1 MNLKTFLVGSLS
13 LFGHSEGAASPPT
26 LNLPWGSYQA
36 KPLAWDKQIYLFENV
51 RFGSKPVRFGAS
63 SFPSG
68 PGESVPDNT
77 DCLQVNPQVLSNAPG
92 GKTPLGD
99 PNRDFGPDN
108 FEAAKAPD
116 WNGNEDCLF
125 LDVYV
130 PRSVFDNPGSKPLPV
145 TVWFYGGAYA
155 FGTKRMKKLGLNNG
169 PLYSGKTLIEAT
181 DYKTIFV
188 AGNYR
193 LGAFGWLAG
202 SYMQKYGLPNAG
214 LYDQNLLLQWVQK
227 YIGQVH
233 GDNTAVS
240 AWGESAG
247 GGSILH
253 HLIRGNGK
261 NDPLFT
267 RFVTQS
273 PAFEWAWDN
282 SKDGQLDQVYQNFS
296 KSLGCNDLND
306 ISCIRDP
313 SIPLDKL
320 GMANVKL
327 FETVK
332 QTGLFPIGPSV
343 DGAWIKTIP
352 TLAFA
357 KGNFWPGIKST
368 IVSHCANDAERFTPS
383 SVVDNATFY
392 GFLEKFLPGQN
403 LGSVRAKI
411 AKQYNCT
418 TDFKGN
424 YSLCLRNVIR
434 DASFTCNTR
443 DLLDAYPKQA
453 YAMNYGFPNDSL
465 AYHASDLIPLF
476 ANAGI
481 LGQIAIMIKA
491 ILKCS
496 LWDANIWAGKLRD
509 TIRDR
514 YLGYFASFALY
525 GNTDSD
531 GKGDTGWPVVD
542 GSGKLF
548 SKVMKPSQDGWN
560 LVQDEQNS
568 EDGCA
573 FWRTIAQDLVP
584 KSGNSEWNLEEVDVD
599 SNVQEEL

>member
-1 MNLKTFLVGSLS
+1 MNLKILFIGSLS
-13 LFGHSEGAASPPT
+13 LFAHAEGATSPPT
-26 LNLPWGSYQA
+26 LKLPWGSYQA
-36 KPLAWDKQIYLFENV
+36 KLIGWEKQIYLFENV
-51 RFGSKPVRFGAS
+51 RFGAKPIRFGAS
-63 SFPSG
+63 AFPTEPNG
-68 PGESVPDNT
+68 KAPDNT
-77 DCLQVNPQVLSNAPG
+77 DCLQINPQVLDTAPG

-99 PNRDFGPDN
+99 PNQDLGPDKSQ
-108 FEAAKAPD
+108 AATAPA

-130 PRSVFDNPGSKPLPV
+130 PRSVFDNPSSKPLPV

-155 FGTKRMKKLGLNNG
+155 FGTKRMKKWDVNNG

-202 SYMQKYGLPNAG
+202 SYMQKHGLPNAG

-233 GDNTAVS
+233 GDNTTVS

-253 HLIRGNGK
+253 HLIRSDGK
-261 NDPLFT
+261 KDPLFT

-282 SKDGQLDQVYQNFS
+282 SKGGQLDQVYQNFS
-296 KSLGCNDLND
+296 KSLGCNDPED

-320 GMANVKL
+320 GLANVKL

-357 KGNFWPGIKST
+357 EGNFWPGIKST
-368 IVSHCANDAERFTPS
+368 IVSHCANDAERFTPPG
-383 SVVDNATFY
+383 VVDNATFY
-392 GFLEKFLPGQN
+392 GFLEKFLPGEN
-403 LGSVRAKI
+403 LTFVRAKI
-411 AKQYNCT
+411 ANHYDCATK
-418 TDFKGN
+418 FKGN
-424 YSLCLRNVIR
+424 YSLCLRHIIR

-453 YAMNYGFPNDSL
+453 YAMNYGFPNDDL

-476 ANAGI
+476 ANAKI
-481 LGQIAIMIKA
+481 FGQIAVMIKA

-509 TIRDR
+509 MVRVR
-514 YLGYFASFALY
+514 YLGYFASFALH
-525 GNTDSD
+525 GSTDND
-531 GKGDTGWPVVD
+531 GKGDAGWPVVD
-542 GSGKLF
+542 GSGELF
-548 SKVMKPSQDGWN
+548 SNVMKPSDGGWKLGQDK
-560 LVQDEQNS
+560 QNS
-568 EDGCA
+568 KEDCG
-573 FWRTIAQDLVP
+573 FWRTIARDLQLGSVGWTTVE
-584 KSGNSEWNLEEVDVD
+584 SDLEVV
-599 SNVQEEL
+599 VQEEL